1 MFVHRILSILL
12 LSIYSLFSTGLV
24 VHAHYCQEEL
34 AAVQLYTEAACCC
47 DDNQSVPESDDC
59 CKNEIKTLKIA
70 DAQLKVEPRS
80 FADESSHFD
89 AIPAL
94 GSINLCYSRIGRK
107 YEYRSIDTN
116 SFHPPDIASNCPL
129 YIRYQR
135 LVLYS

>member
-1 MFVHRILSILL
+1 M
-12 LSIYSLFSTGLV
+12 

-34 AAVQLYTEAACCC
+34 AAVQLYADASCCC
-47 DDNQSVPESDDC
+47 DENDTEPISEDC
-59 CKNEIKTLKIA
+59 CKDEIKTLKIA

-80 FADESSHFD
+80 FADENNYSEAFPTPGLFNQSH
-89 AIPAL
+89 AL
-94 GSINLCYSRIGRK
+94 IGRHC
-107 YEYRSIDTN
+107 EYQATYTN